1 MDRREWDQSWTEQNA
16 KAEMIGG
23 AVAVGCFGIPL
34 VLFILVLVIVA
45 LTGME

>member
-1 MDRREWDQSWTEQNA
+1 MEKREWDQTWTEQNA

-23 AVAVGCFGIPL
+23 AVAVGCFGIPFAIL
-34 VLFILVLVIVA
+34 VLVLVIVA

>member
-1 MDRREWDQSWTEQNA
+1 MDRQEWDKTYTEQNA

-23 AVAVGCFGIPL
+23 AVAVGCFGIP
-34 VLFILVLVIVA
+34 FAILVIILVVVA

>member
-1 MDRREWDQSWTEQNA
+1 MDRKEWDSTWTEQNA

-23 AVAVGCFGIPL
+23 AVAVGCFGIPFVIV
-34 VLFILVLVIVA
+34 VLILIVVA